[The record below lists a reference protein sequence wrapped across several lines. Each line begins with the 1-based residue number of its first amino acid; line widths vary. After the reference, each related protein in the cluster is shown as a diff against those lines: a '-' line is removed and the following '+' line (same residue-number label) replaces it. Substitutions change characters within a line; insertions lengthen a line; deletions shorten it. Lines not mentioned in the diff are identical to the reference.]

1 METHLDIIFK
11 KTKKKKKTSKEEQND
26 SNMYRNTV
34 TLQKNRHAN
43 VLISSPGN
51 NTLKK
56 LNRQ

>member
-1 METHLDIIFK
+1 METTFKEKKKTTK
-11 KTKKKKKTSKEEQND
+11 KTKNKTSKEEPND

-56 LNRQ
+56 AK